1 MRDQASAVDVLTPGE
16 PPFVGALMNRLRS
29 SLVRWQGHQRVGAQQ
44 RPTGSRRDGKIML
57 DDRRQLGDATE
68 QDDFLLEPVKVANV
82 GQLDSAERQCSI
94 YCRIAVSAASNALF
108 TSA

>member
-1 MRDQASAVDVLTPGE
+1 
-16 PPFVGALMNRLRS
+16 
-29 SLVRWQGHQRVGAQQ
+29 
-44 RPTGSRRDGKIML
+44 ML